1 MNKKSINASGLD
13 AGRGS
18 NTQSIVFS
26 GLLVATS
33 IIFTRFLGFM
43 AFGGAVRISFGGLPI
58 ALAGALMGPFWGAMT
73 GIVADVLGA
82 TLFPQGAFFPGFTLT
97 AALSGLIPGLVLY
110 RRKPSI
116 SLIAISSILSA
127 VICSLI
133 LNTFWL
139 TILLNKGFL
148 VLLPTRIVSAL
159 AIAFIEAILLKV
171 LLTAFRGHFGKTGR
185 A

>member
-1 MNKKSINASGLD
+1 MNKKSINTSGFD
-13 AGRGS
+13 VRRGN

-33 IIFTRFLGFM
+33 IIFTRFLGFI
-43 AFGGAVRISFGGLPI
+43 AFGGAVRLSFGGLPI
-58 ALAGALMGPFWGAMT
+58 ALAGALMGPFWGALT
-73 GIVADVLGA
+73 GLVADLLGA

-110 RRKPSI
+110 KRSPSA
-116 SLIAISSILSA
+116 SLIALSSILSA

-139 TILLNKGFL
+139 TILLKKGFL
-148 VLLPTRIVSAL
+148 ILLPTRIVSAF
-159 AIAFIEAILLKV
+159 AIALIEAILLKV
-171 LLTAFRGHFGKTGR
+171 LLTAFKGRFGKTGR

>member
-1 MNKKSINASGLD
+1 MNKKQ
-13 AGRGS
+13 S

-43 AFGGAVRISFGGLPI
+43 ALGGAVRISFGGLPI

-73 GIVADVLGA
+73 GLVADLLGA
-82 TLFPQGAFFPGFTLT
+82 TLFPQGPFFPGFTLT

-110 RRKPSI
+110 GRKPSI
-116 SLIAISSILSA
+116 RLIGLSSILSA

-139 TILLNKGFL
+139 TILLKKGFL

-171 LLTAFRGHFGKTGR
+171 LLSAFKGRFGKTGR

>member
-116 SLIAISSILSA
+116 SL
-127 VICSLI
+127 
-133 LNTFWL
+133 NTFWL
-139 TILLNKGFL
+139 TILLKKGFL